1 MVKRIKTLLCMI
13 VMALAVTTW
22 TTHSPAFASDE
33 NYDTAVE
40 ESMEQYDQTIEED
53 GSYEER
59 GDEEWNDQDVPET
72 ENQDESTHTN

>member
-1 MVKRIKTLLCMI
+1 MKRIKTLLCMI

-22 TTHSPAFASDE
+22 TTHGPVFASNE
-33 NYDTAVE
+33 NDDTAVE

-59 GDEEWNDQDVPET
+59 GDEEWNDHDVPET
-72 ENQDESTHTN
+72 ENQDESTYTN